1 MVTRSRKGKNK
12 VSVAPFCL
20 TENDMLYLY
29 GKTLR
34 LLAAEHDCFLLF
46 DSDGT
51 PVLDSEYYVVS
62 RDGIHR
68 VE

>member
-1 MVTRSRKGKNK
+1 MVAET
-12 VSVAPFCL
+12 FCL
-20 TENDMLYLY
+20 TETDMMFLY

-34 LLAAEHDCFLLF
+34 LLAAEHDCYLIF

-51 PVLDSEYYVVS
+51 PVLEDEYYVVS
-62 RDGIHR
+62 KDGIRR

>member
-1 MVTRSRKGKNK
+1 MC
-12 VSVAPFCL
+12 F
-20 TENDMLYLY
+20 LY

-51 PVLDSEYYVVS
+51 PVLEDEYYVVS
-62 RDGIHR
+62 KDGIRR
-68 VE
+68 VD